1 MKKLF
6 VSIFL
11 VSIILI
17 LSLIGL
23 RNLEENQDSRGKATL
38 IIRTIGSTTQE
49 QIKLDGSS
57 VLSIL
62 KQKHDIKLSGNK
74 LSCIDDICAKKGFWW
89 RFFVNEKLILNSVD
103 KYYPKNEDIILLD
116 YGVET

>member
-6 VSIFL
+6 VLIFL
-11 VSIILI
+11 ISIILT

-23 RNLEENQDSRGKATL
+23 RNLEENQNNTGKAIL

-49 QIKLDGSS
+49 QIKLDGST
-57 VLSIL
+57 LLTLL

-89 RFFVNEKLILNSVD
+89 RFFVNEKLILSSVD
-103 KYYPKNEDIILLD
+103 KYYPKDGDIILLD